1 MPEPPVTG
9 DAVVELVRRAELAD
23 DDALAGFLTRS
34 GPLPPTAS
42 DTATRLVQAGIL
54 TPFQARLILQGK
66 HKGFRLGP
74 YRILN
79 QIGAGGMGQ
88 VFLAEHAALRR
99 RVALK
104 VLPPRRALEP
114 ENVDRFYR
122 EARAAAALDHPN
134 IVHAYDV
141 ACDRGTHFLVL
152 EYIEGDTLD
161 RRLAAQGRL
170 AVGEAAGYAV
180 QAAAGLQH
188 AHEKGVAH
196 RDIKPSNLLVDRDGL
211 VKVLDL
217 GLAEFFV
224 DTSTKLDRVAEV
236 TLTTDYAAPEQLLG
250 ADPDK
255 RADIYT
261 LGATLYHL
269 LAGRVPFEG
278 TTAAKML
285 AHHLADPT
293 PLHVL
298 RPEVPEALSDIVA
311 RMMAKSADDRYQSA
325 AEVVQALL
333 PFVKTP
339 DRYGKLSGKLPP
351 LAAAVAH
358 QSTESLPI
366 PREVLDLPGAHDDA
380 PQAPAPDAPDPF
392 DLSDAPN
399 EPATADEVALLRAE
413 LDRARQL
420 MWLAVAGMVA
430 GLSVG
435 FTALV
440 LSIL

>member
-9 DAVVELVRRAELAD
+9 DAVLALVRRAEIAD

-34 GPLPPTAS
+34 GPLPPAAS

-104 VLPPRRALEP
+104 VLPPKRALEP
-114 ENVDRFYR
+114 DNVARFYR

-141 ACDRGTHFLVL
+141 ACDKGTHFLVL
-152 EYIEGDTLD
+152 EYIEGETID
-161 RRLAAQGRL
+161 RLLAAHGRL
-170 AVGEAAGYAV
+170 PVGEAVGYAV

-196 RDIKPSNLLVDRDGL
+196 RDIKPSNLLVDRAGL

-217 GLAEFFV
+217 GLAEFFA
-224 DTSTKLDRVAEV
+224 DTSTTLNRAAEV
-236 TLTTDYAAPEQLLG
+236 TLTTDYASPEQLLG
-250 ADPDK
+250 ADPDR
-255 RADIYT
+255 RADIYN

-269 LAGRVPFEG
+269 LAGRAPFEG

-285 AHHLADPT
+285 AHHLADPE
-293 PLHVL
+293 PLHEL
-298 RPEVPEALSDIVA
+298 SRDVPEPLSAIVA
-311 RMMAKSADDRYQSA
+311 RMMAKAPADRYQSA

-333 PFVKTP
+333 PFVRTP
-339 DRYGKLSGKLPP
+339 DRYGKPSGKLPP
-351 LAAAVAH
+351 LAAVVAH

-366 PREVLDLPGAHDDA
+366 PREVLDLPDARAPLPVPPGATEDERE
-380 PQAPAPDAPDPF
+380 PDT
-392 DLSDAPN
+392 DL
-399 EPATADEVALLRAE
+399 TAEELALLRAE
-413 LDRARQL
+413 LERARRL

-430 GLSVG
+430 GLAVG

-440 LSIL
+440 LALL

>member
-9 DAVVELVRRAELAD
+9 DAVVALVRRAEIAD

-104 VLPPRRALEP
+104 VLPPKRALDA

-141 ACDRGTHFLVL
+141 ACERGTHFLVL

-161 RRLAAQGRL
+161 RRLAAHGRL
-170 AVGEAAGYAV
+170 PVGEAVGYAV

-188 AHEKGVAH
+188 AHDKGVAH

-217 GLAEFFV
+217 GLAEFFE
-224 DTSTKLDRVAEV
+224 DTSTKLDRVASV
-236 TLTTDYAAPEQLLG
+236 TLTTDYAAPEQLVG
-250 ADPDK
+250 GDPDH
-255 RADIYT
+255 RADIYN

-293 PLHVL
+293 PLNEL
-298 RPEVPEALSDIVA
+298 RPEVPAALSDIVA
-311 RMMAKSADDRYQSA
+311 RMMAKNPADRYQSA

-333 PFVKTP
+333 PFVQTP
-339 DRYGKLSGKLPP
+339 DRYGKPSGKLPP
-351 LAAAVAH
+351 LAAAVAQ
-358 QSTESLPI
+358 QSTEALPV
-366 PREVLDLPGAHDDA
+366 PREVLDLPDVRDEE
-380 PQAPAPDAPDPF
+380 P
-392 DLSDAPN
+392 
-399 EPATADEVALLRAE
+399 PATSESADLAVYRDAADEIALLRAE

-430 GLSVG
+430 GLSIGV
-435 FTALV
+435 TALV
-440 LSIL
+440 LALL